1 MIYREERN
9 LLEYIYVYIKK
20 IFKVQ
25 KSAFFQKGLTHTFNQ
40 KMPISSLFKFD

>member
-9 LLEYIYVYIKK
+9 LLEYIYIYKEF
-20 IFKVQ
+20 FKVQ
-25 KSAFFQKGLTHTFNQ
+25 KIAFFQKRLTHAFDQ

>member
-9 LLEYIYVYIKK
+9 LLEYIYIYKEF
-20 IFKVQ
+20 FKVQ
-25 KSAFFQKGLTHTFNQ
+25 KIAFFQKGLTHAFDQ